1 MAGYFASHL
10 YQASARRIFT
20 SEAQRQKIKENTA
33 PIDKFNN
40 MKNNVSDFG
49 NAMKES
55 ANNIAQRKINMAN
68 RQAEGW
74 QKIIDYNSVSLDDYN
89 GGVADGN

>member
-1 MAGYFASHL
+1 
-10 YQASARRIFT
+10 
-20 SEAQRQKIKENTA
+20 
-33 PIDKFNN
+33 

-74 QKIIDYNSVSLDDYN
+74 QKIIDHNSVSLDDYN